1 MLTGLCRN
9 TIDKFYTK
17 EAVAESLIH
26 KITTYINIDYQND
39 SLDEIVRK
47 IGESIEQIEN

>member
-1 MLTGLCRN
+1 MLSGLCRN

-39 SLDEIVRK
+39 LVMKFIL
-47 IGESIEQIEN
+47 